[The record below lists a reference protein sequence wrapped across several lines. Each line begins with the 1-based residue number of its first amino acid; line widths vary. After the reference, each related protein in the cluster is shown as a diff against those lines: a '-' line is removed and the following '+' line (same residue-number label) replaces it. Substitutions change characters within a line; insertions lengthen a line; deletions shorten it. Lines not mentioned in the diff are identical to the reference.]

1 MGERE
6 QLDSDLRA
14 TAESI
19 AADAERLQA
28 IEQEK
33 GTLDPG
39 DPRVDVLSAEAERIA
54 KGLVPKTTAQ
64 SELARE
70 AGTSS

>member
-39 DPRVDVLSAEAERIA
+39 EPRVDVLSAEAERIA
-54 KGLVPKTTAQ
+54 KGLVPKTAAQ

-70 AGTSS
+70 AGTPA